1 MPQRDATQRDS
12 LLTTMRTLKSDSQS
26 TITELERLTTK
37 FGDATRKLGLAD
49 ASERTLKLQLRS
61 AEAAAKGLKEEMA
74 RMRSLVAQTRASC
87 ANEVRKRER
96 TIEGLKKHVGEGGR
110 ARGAGR
116 GVGVATVTV
125 QAGVGGGETATT
137 SAAVGEGYDLR
148 SETNEFLTE
157 LASGLSEDNEKLGAL
172 LRRTVD
178 SLKALSGWE
187 REGQQEDNLIVSTE
201 EGYEAVAAEAGN
213 VIEHLRTLLTNPS
226 FVPLE
231 EVELREEEI
240 FRLREGWERMEARW
254 KDAMKMMDG
263 WRRRMAKT
271 GQTINLEELR
281 MGMSLSPVKEGD
293 EEEGHGDTEDLEEDY
308 EEGDTQADIDAMDD
322 SQEPLGDLEEM
333 SDASE
338 FEEEEEDLLQAQD
351 GKGEEMVDDEVEDAE
366 EDVSGDGEDYA
377 QEQIRFREEEA
388 ERSRLEQEGHRRTQR
403 ALEEAKEAEEAERI
417 RQLEKARQDE
427 MDALMKSQQEEQRI
441 ARQAN
446 EAEQAKLA
454 REAAAAKVAEARK
467 AKEAADEKKRQQR
480 EENEMIRKQEQ
491 EKRRARQAKEAE
503 DAKVAREASAAKRRR
518 APATEPPKEP
528 ESRKKRK
535 SAGELESENPKKRVA
550 SQEKRQPSLRN
561 MSEAET
567 NKVDG
572 PPEEA
577 PAEAPRSMRSTRSSA
592 SKPEKDTASSSPLPE
607 PPKLSPLR
615 PAQSSPTASKKE
627 PAPATNSVPQIDDES
642 ALASAMKPL
651 STTNKFSTSQRT
663 MQFSPIKPSS
673 LSREYHPSQISEA
686 PSLAPPQEG
695 PKTTR
700 KPSKMAAK
708 PWDENLTLSPFK
720 APTTS
725 TSAEIVTKKPAATTK
740 KLSPNLSPSR
750 RLEQPREQ
758 APQQSPLTMAS
769 IAAKLAA
776 TEREADAARV
786 RAKLKAAK
794 ASRRA
799 GVAMAG
805 ESVKE
810 ATTTTKIRVKTGET
824 PAKVEPTEEDVG
836 RESVANKRKSVSRDA
851 RRNRRRSTLSP
862 WELESLILGG
872 VGGESPSK

>member
-1 MPQRDATQRDS
+1 MVITIQRDSTQRDS
-12 LLTTMRTLKSDSQS
+12 LLATIRTLKSDSQS

-49 ASERTLKLQLRS
+49 ASDRALKLQLRN
-61 AEAAAKGLKEEMA
+61 AEAAARGLKEEMA

-110 ARGAGR
+110 ARGSGR

-125 QAGVGGGETATT
+125 QAGVGGHESAIT
-137 SAAVGEGYDLR
+137 SAELGEGYDLR

-187 REGQQEDNLIVSTE
+187 KDGQQEGGLIVSTE
-201 EGYEAVAAEAGN
+201 EGYEAVAAEADN

-263 WRRRMAKT
+263 WRKRMAKT

-293 EEEGHGDTEDLEEDY
+293 EEEEYRDTEDLEEDY
-308 EEGDTQADIDAMDD
+308 DEGDTQADIDAMDD
-322 SQEPLGDLEEM
+322 SQVPLGDIEEM

-338 FEEEEEDLLQAQD
+338 FEEEEEDLLHTQGAD
-351 GKGEEMVDDEVEDAE
+351 KEEAE
-366 EDVSGDGEDYA
+366 EDLEEEIAGDEVDYE

-388 ERSRLEQEGHRRTQR
+388 ARSRLELEAHRRAQR
-403 ALEEAKEAEEAERI
+403 ALEEAKGAEEAERI

-427 MDALMKSQQEEQRI
+427 MDALMKSQQEEKRL
-441 ARQAN
+441 ARQAK
-446 EAEQAKLA
+446 EAEQAKQA

-467 AKEAADEKKRQQR
+467 AKEAAEEKKRQQR
-480 EENEMIRKQEQ
+480 EEDEMIRKQEQ
-491 EKRRARQAKEAE
+491 EKRKARQAKEAE
-503 DAKVAREASAAKRRR
+503 EAMLAREASAAKRRKAQ
-518 APATEPPKEP
+518 APEPPKEP

-550 SQEKRQPSLRN
+550 SQEKRHPSLRN
-561 MSEAET
+561 LSEAER
-567 NKVDG
+567 NVE
-572 PPEEA
+572 PAVVEE
-577 PAEAPRSMRSTRSSA
+577 PAEPPRSTRSTRSSA
-592 SKPEKDTASSSPLPE
+592 SKPKKEAPSSSPLLA
-607 PPKLSPLR
+607 PPKISPLR
-615 PAQSSPTASKKE
+615 PAKSPKVAKEEPE
-627 PAPATNSVPQIDDES
+627 PASSSVPEIDAE
-642 ALASAMKPL
+642 LASAMKPL
-651 STTNKFSTSQRT
+651 SATNKFSTSKQA

-673 LSREYHPSQISEA
+673 LSREYHPSPILEA
-686 PSLAPPQEG
+686 PSLAPPQER
-695 PKTTR
+695 PKSAR
-700 KPSKMAAK
+700 KPSKTAAK
-708 PWDENLTLSPFK
+708 PWDENMSLSPLK
-720 APTTS
+720 APTTGGGS
-725 TSAEIVTKKPAATTK
+725 SANVSASAAKPAANAK
-740 KLSPNLSPSR
+740 KLSANLSPSK
-750 RLEQPREQ
+750 RLA
-758 APQQSPLTMAS
+758 APKEEARQQSPLTMAS

-799 GVAMAG
+799 GAATA
-805 ESVKE
+805 EAAKE
-810 ATTTTKIRVKTGET
+810 ATTTTKVRVKTGET
-824 PAKVEPTEEDVG
+824 PAKVEPTEEDAEG
-836 RESVANKRKSVSRDA
+836 ESVARKRKPVSRDA
-851 RRNRRRSTLSP
+851 RRSRRRSTLSP